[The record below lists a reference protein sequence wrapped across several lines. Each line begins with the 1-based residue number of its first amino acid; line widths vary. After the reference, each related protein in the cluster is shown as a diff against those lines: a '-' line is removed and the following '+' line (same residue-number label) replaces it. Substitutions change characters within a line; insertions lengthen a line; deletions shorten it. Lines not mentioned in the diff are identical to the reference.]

1 MHQGRREAPFLL
13 ADRLPMGCSA
23 LTLTAMNDD
32 DDNDRTVILAKRAGR
47 ILGYLF
53 VIYLIWSLGQLAK
66 LW

>member
-1 MHQGRREAPFLL
+1 MI
-13 ADRLPMGCSA
+13 
-23 LTLTAMNDD
+23 DD

-53 VIYLIWSLGQLAK
+53 VVYLIWSLGQLAK